1 MCVCVCCVYVCIYVC
16 VCVMLVLVM
25 TVDEAQ
31 DISSTVESQHN
42 RTHYGEHLSIVNATK
57 AIVARAIVTKK
68 KEAHLFKFFHI
79 M

>member
-1 MCVCVCCVYVCIYVC
+1 MC

-31 DISSTVESQHN
+31 DISSTVEPQRN
-42 RTHYGEHLSIVNATK
+42 GTHYGEHLSIVNATK

-68 KEAHLFKFFHI
+68 RKLTSLNFFT
-79 M
+79 